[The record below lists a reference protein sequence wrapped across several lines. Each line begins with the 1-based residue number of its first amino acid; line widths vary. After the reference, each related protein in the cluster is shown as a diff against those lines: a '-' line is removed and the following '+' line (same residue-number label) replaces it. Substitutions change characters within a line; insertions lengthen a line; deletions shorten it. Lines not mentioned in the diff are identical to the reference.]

1 MSPIPGDD
9 FEFFPA
15 LRGDLVVHES
25 DDEAVVYDPLTASTH
40 RLNSTA
46 LEIWKQC
53 DGSHRAADI
62 AARLTDLFEV
72 SLVESQKHVDR
83 MIHEL
88 RSLQMLVADEAALS
102 YLPFEST

>member
-1 MSPIPGDD
+1 MSRASSHDS
-9 FEFFPA
+9 EFLPEQ
-15 LRGDLVVHES
+15 RGDLVLHEL
-25 DDEAVVYDPLTASTH
+25 DDEAVVYDPLTANTH
-40 RLNSTA
+40 RLNATA

-88 RSLQMLVADEAALS
+88 QSLQMLVADEAALS

>member
-1 MSPIPGDD
+1 MSPNSSNDARLFPEHRDD
-9 FEFFPA
+9 
-15 LRGDLVVHES
+15 VVVRES
-25 DDEAVVYDPLTASTH
+25 RKGAILYDPLTTGSH
-40 RLNSTA
+40 RLNHTA

-62 AARLTDLFEV
+62 ASRLTGLFEV
-72 SLVESQKHVDR
+72 SLAESQKHVDR
-83 MIHEL
+83 MIAEL